1 MPDLELFH
9 ATSRSLSRKAAI
21 ESLLGEF
28 LRGNIADE
36 DRTLEETAIQAHLGE
51 HYAAWDRVFP
61 PFPECRFRRRSMGW
75 EWKRGRRDA
84 YLRSLIV
91 AWLPGTH
98 PDRRLVVNPATVF
111 GRHARAVA
119 AKLPAYH
126 VIGADIDHRG
136 NRLYRIVSPLF
147 YRGLGNYEFVREDIY
162 EPDLARRPAAVIF
175 FGACG
180 SVTDGSM
187 DYALA
192 TKAPF
197 LICRSCCHDN
207 IGGNTVVEKRPGGVN
222 RFFRFKNY
230 GFALGKAKRLW
241 PYYEYFSDRYQIE
254 AYPRSKVAQEIMDS
268 ETALALAR
276 NSADSDV
283 CRFLIDLDRCQFLD
297 ENGYDVMY
305 SDELFFAHRRDGG

>member
-9 ATSRSLSRKAAI
+9 ATSRRLSRRAAF
-21 ESLLGEF
+21 ESLLAEF
-28 LRGNIADE
+28 LEGRIADDDRVLE
-36 DRTLEETAIQAHLGE
+36 DAAIHRHLGE
-51 HYAAWDRVFP
+51 HHAAWNRVFA
-61 PFPECRFRRRSMGW
+61 PFPECRYRRRSMGW
-75 EWKRGRRDA
+75 EWQRGRRDA

-91 AWLPGTH
+91 SWVPGAR
-98 PDRRLVVNPATVF
+98 PERRLVVNPATVF

-119 AKLPAYH
+119 AELPGYH
-126 VIGADIDHRG
+126 VIGTDIDHRG
-136 NRLYRIVSPLF
+136 DRLYRIVHPLF
-147 YRGLGNYEFVREDIY
+147 YRGLDNYEFVREDIY
-162 EPDLARRPAAVIF
+162 EPDLTRRPAAVIF

-230 GFALGKAKRLW
+230 GFTRGKAKQLW
-241 PYYEYFSDRYQIE
+241 PYYKYFSERYQAS
-254 AYPRSKVAQEIMDS
+254 AYPRSQLVREITDS
-268 ETALALAR
+268 KTLIAIAR
-276 NSADSDV
+276 NTADSDI
-283 CRFLIDLDRCQFLD
+283 CRSLIDLDRCQFLD
-297 ENGYDVMY
+297 ENGYDVIY
-305 SDELFFAHRRDGG
+305 RDELFFAHRRDGG